1 MLTGVD
7 RTTVVLVRFGSSMFT
22 TVQRW
27 NLSRTANTD
36 FQCLLYHLIYQ
47 VVSDKSDSQTAFNR
61 ANPTK

>member
-7 RTTVVLVRFGSSMFT
+7 RTTVVLVRFGSLMFT

-47 VVSDKSDSQTAFNR
+47 VVSDKIGQSNGV
-61 ANPTK
+61 